1 MRRPSFH
8 YVLMQY
14 KCILSIMKSKWN
26 FSQFLFP
33 NCSSSTKK
41 LHVNDSKP
49 LEETAFFFS
58 NLRRRKKCFNPSSA
72 RDNSITVT
80 ARRI

>member
-1 MRRPSFH
+1 MEFLTIS
-8 YVLMQY
+8 
-14 KCILSIMKSKWN
+14 LSRLQ
-26 FSQFLFP
+26 QFDK
-33 NCSSSTKK
+33 KK

-58 NLRRRKKCFNPSSA
+58 NLSRRKKCFNPSSA

>member
-8 YVLMQY
+8 YVLMQS

-26 FSQFLFP
+26 FSQFLFSD
-33 NCSSSTKK
+33 CSSSTKK

-49 LEETAFFFS
+49 LEETAFFS
-58 NLRRRKKCFNPSSA
+58 NLSRRKKCFNPSSA
-72 RDNSITVT
+72 RDNSIAVT
-80 ARRI
+80 AWRI